1 MRKVQFLAVFWT
13 LVLAIPFTVLALV
26 GVAYMTENLE
36 EIGQAFV
43 NLSQAISISGRGL
56 MLEIAER
63 WPEVAG
69 MVIGQLVILTIL
81 LFARNASKAEN
92 GE

>member
-1 MRKVQFLAVFWT
+1 MRKVQFFALFWT

-36 EIGQAFV
+36 EIAQVFV
-43 NLSQAISISGRGL
+43 NSSRTISVSGRGL

-63 WPEVAG
+63 WPEIAG
-69 MVIGQLVILTIL
+69 MVIGQLVILTIF
-81 LFARNASKAEN
+81 LFARRANKAEN
-92 GE
+92 IE